1 MLKISVEGSTFS
13 WNDGSIVRNR
23 TVEPNEGPNDVLAR
37 GIISALKFANHGGE
51 LVVGSEFKEFIVSL
65 FHQEDLAKAAFVA
78 ASNLRYHRVSVRV
91 GNEVIR
97 FVPTMKP
104 VTSNKT
110 ASVEFTD
117 VGYKVKV
124 SGEIRLAK
132 PVAKKAGETE
142 TSWKLRMLL
151 SAVSTNLGVGSYK
164 IPKDV
169 LEHLKEIVASGRSKS
184 YKNKEEFV
192 GCKIADVLEVKR
204 ATIGSAT

>member
-1 MLKISVEGSTFS
+1 MLKISVEGSTFT

-23 TVEPNEGPNDVLAR
+23 TVVPNDGENDVLAR

-65 FHQEDLAKAAFVA
+65 FHQEDLEKAAYVA
-78 ASNLRYHRVSVRV
+78 AANLKYHRIKVHV
-91 GNEVIR
+91 GNEVIQ
-97 FVPTMKP
+97 FVPTVKP

-169 LEHLKEIVASGRSKS
+169 LEHLKEVVASGKAKQYKS
-184 YKNKEEFV
+184 KEEFI
-192 GCKIADVLEVKR
+192 GCKIADVLEEKK
-204 ATIGSAT
+204 TPIGSAT

>member
-1 MLKISVEGSTFS
+1 MLKISVEGSTFT

-23 TVEPNEGPNDVLAR
+23 TVEPNDGPNDVLSR
-37 GIISALKFANHGGE
+37 GIISALKFADHGGE
-51 LVVGSEFKEFIVSL
+51 LLIGSEFKSFIVSL
-65 FHQEDLAKAAFVA
+65 FHQEDLAKAAYVA
-78 ASNLRYHRVSVRV
+78 ASNLRYHRIKVHV
-91 GNEVIR
+91 GNEVIQ
-97 FVPTMKP
+97 FVPTVKP

-110 ASVEFTD
+110 AFVEFTD
-117 VGYKVKV
+117 AGYKVKV
-124 SGEIRLAK
+124 CGEIRLAK

-169 LEHLKEIVASGRSKS
+169 LEHLKEVVASGKAKQ

-192 GCKIADVLEVKR
+192 GCKIADVLEDKK
-204 ATIGSAT
+204 TPIGSAT

>member
-1 MLKISVEGSTFS
+1 MLKISVEGSTFT

-23 TVEPNEGPNDVLAR
+23 TVVPNDGENDVLAR

-65 FHQEDLAKAAFVA
+65 FHQEDLAKAAYVA
-78 ASNLRYHRVSVRV
+78 AANLKYHRIKVHV
-91 GNEVIR
+91 GNEVIQ
-97 FVPTMKP
+97 FVPTVKP

-169 LEHLKEIVASGRSKS
+169 LEHLKEVVASGKAKQYKS
-184 YKNKEEFV
+184 KEEFI
-192 GCKIADVLEVKR
+192 GCKIADVLEEKK
-204 ATIGSAT
+204 TPIGSAT